1 MSDAMDFGL
10 DHLLFPSFTLF
21 GLVFVVSGIR
31 TVMEHRRF
39 LRIAVRVPG
48 TVTALRT
55 EYSSSSSASS
65 SSSTRSVVY
74 RPVLR
79 FTTVDGRIVETAS
92 PFAANPAPARVGA
105 SLQVFYDPAD
115 PAKARH
121 AGTGGSGTFHGLI
134 FTAAGTLFAVIGLI
148 GVVAMLT

>member
-1 MSDAMDFGL
+1 MTGAF
-10 DHLLFPSFTLF
+10 HYLLFPIFTLI
-21 GLVFVVSGIR
+21 GAIFVVSGIR
-31 TVMEHRRF
+31 TVLEHRRF
-39 LRIAVRVPG
+39 LHTAVRVPG

-55 EYSSSSSASS
+55 EYSSSS

-105 SLQVFYDPAD
+105 SLPVLYDPAD
-115 PAKARH
+115 PAKARQ
-121 AGTGGSGTFHGLI
+121 AGAGGSGTFHGVI
-134 FTAAGTLFAVIGLI
+134 FTAGGLLFGVIGVI
-148 GVVAMLT
+148 GDLSTFT

>member
-1 MSDAMDFGL
+1 MTGAF
-10 DHLLFPSFTLF
+10 HYLLFPIFTLI
-21 GLVFVVSGIR
+21 GAIFVVSGIR
-31 TVMEHRRF
+31 TVLEHRRF
-39 LRIAVRVPG
+39 LHTAVRVPG

-55 EYSSSSSASS
+55 EYSSSS

-105 SLQVFYDPAD
+105 SLPVLYDPAD
-115 PAKARH
+115 PTKARQ
-121 AGTGGSGTFHGLI
+121 AGAGGSGTFHGVI
-134 FTAAGTLFAVIGLI
+134 FTAGGLLFGVIGVI
-148 GVVAMLT
+148 GDLSTFT